1 VPPASAVPA
10 PTRAPSHV
18 GTGASRTVAAV
29 ISGCVRTSRS
39 SPAGR
44 RRPRKKILSD
54 DPRGPSNRLFL
65 GGVAV
70 PDALPVAPT
79 LPVPFLFARPR
90 GSVGLLALPPRP
102 FPRRLPASIAAIALP
117 RLPGT
122 KALLTSFEQTAARP
136 RPTFGALPPLARCC
150 PLILERVCRIFR
162 RAHGRWCS
170 QKLMP
175 RRGTLLLSGALPI
188 ADSLAPPRTHQSV
201 PLSTILTLPQNSV
214 AEIHSLI
221 VVPSS
226 PPSSLGGIVPTHP
239 AIMDPSSP
247 PLTLLVRGK
256 ERNSLTIRKSQ

>member
-1 VPPASAVPA
+1 MPGLPARPVAAALRLPLLLAVRRPTITSPRLPLPPLPCLL
-10 PTRAPSHV
+10 PTR
-18 GTGASRTVAAV
+18 
-29 ISGCVRTSRS
+29 
-39 SPAGR
+39 
-44 RRPRKKILSD
+44 L
-54 DPRGPSNRLFL
+54 
-65 GGVAV
+65 
-70 PDALPVAPT
+70 
-79 LPVPFLFARPR
+79 
-90 GSVGLLALPPRP
+90 
-102 FPRRLPASIAAIALP
+102 AAIAGHRLLGPEGLLTALQQTPPRSRSASRALSALP
-117 RLPGT
+117 RRG
-122 KALLTSFEQTAARP
+122 
-136 RPTFGALPPLARCC
+136 
-150 PLILERVCRIFR
+150 PLILERICRIFR

-175 RRGTLLLSGALPI
+175 RRGTSLLSGALPI

-214 AEIHSLI
+214 TEIHSLI